1 MMSSSVGD
9 KLLGGPQAGIV
20 AGRHDLIT
28 KLKRNPMTRAMRPD
42 KLTLAALQAVLRLYT
57 DPSRLAMELPTLRLL
72 SRNQTDIA
80 RLAARMAV
88 ILQNQCQG
96 FEVTAEPAQSQIGSG
111 ALPSET
117 LPSAALKITVP
128 DKRRPGT
135 ALIKLAKAFRCLPIP
150 VIGRI
155 KDDALWFDMRC
166 LEDEESFIVNLKELT
181 VS

>member
-1 MMSSSVGD
+1 
-9 KLLGGPQAGIV
+9 
-20 AGRHDLIT
+20 
-28 KLKRNPMTRAMRPD
+28 
-42 KLTLAALQAVLRLYT
+42 
-57 DPSRLAMELPTLRLL
+57 
-72 SRNQTDIA
+72 
-80 RLAARMAV
+80 MAV

-166 LEDEESFIVNLKELT
+166 LEDEKSFIVNLKELT
-181 VS
+181 VA